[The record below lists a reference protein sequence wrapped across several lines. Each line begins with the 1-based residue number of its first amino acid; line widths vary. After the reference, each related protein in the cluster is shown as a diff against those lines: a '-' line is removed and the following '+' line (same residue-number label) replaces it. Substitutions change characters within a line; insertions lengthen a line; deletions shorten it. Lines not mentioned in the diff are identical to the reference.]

1 MRAVASH
8 GRNYS
13 HLPRMI
19 KSTMISP
26 LRKDQGRKGKE
37 HRQGGSP
44 IFFFAKKN
52 EGIPKKLDET
62 RVSSHHF
69 FGRIIGILHFF
80 RAICSMVSGS
90 SSGAGSSGG
99 CLATPTA
106 KRCRGWCNAA
116 RRAAKTTT
124 TGGSEWQNRWRF
136 FLWSKSRWISGTP
149 KRHQP

>member
-13 HLPRMI
+13 HLPRRI
-19 KSTMISP
+19 KCIMISS

-44 IFFFAKKN
+44 IFFSQKQTKASPKN
-52 EGIPKKLDET
+52 YCRSNKG
-62 RVSSHHF
+62 F
-69 FGRIIGILHFF
+69 FPPFF
-80 RAICSMVSGS
+80 WENHWNPSLFSGYLQH
-90 SSGAGSSGG
+90 GFRTVLALTSGG
-99 CLATPTA
+99 CLATTTA

-124 TGGSEWQNRWRF
+124 TGGSEWQNRWCF

>member
-8 GRNYS
+8 GRNYF

-44 IFFFAKKN
+44 IFSFAKKKRRH
-52 EGIPKKLDET
+52 PQKT
-62 RVSSHHF
+62 RSNKGFFPPF
-69 FGRIIGILHFF
+69 FGRNHWNPPLFSGYLQHGF
-80 RAICSMVSGS
+80 RVQFLRGFLRRMPCGSDGKKMQRMMQCCEKSGEDDD
-90 SSGAGSSGG
+90 
-99 CLATPTA
+99 
-106 KRCRGWCNAA
+106 N
-116 RRAAKTTT
+116 RRQWMTK
-124 TGGSEWQNRWRF
+124 SLVF

-149 KRHQP
+149 SRHQP